1 MDAIVQKT
9 AIEDGGAVDELDLAI
24 VSALQY
30 VPRASWA
37 PIGQILGV
45 DTATATRHWHR
56 LADNGLAWVSCYP
69 NLSGTVSGWVE
80 IASRPDM
87 VSSVAASLAAEP
99 HAVTVAHIAGDF
111 DLIAAVVTPDDFAFS
126 KYLIEWMNRIPG
138 ILRTRTVPFLHSY
151 YVDGSH
157 WRLDGLTASQRAGLR
172 GLQAPRPVDRD
183 KTITSDARPIALAL
197 AADGRL
203 PASELG
209 AATGI
214 SERTAQRRLAHLV
227 AAKQVVLRAEI
238 ARSASGWP
246 VTVIFWA
253 RAPASH
259 VNELASR
266 IVGLREVR
274 TCAVTASGDNNIV
287 FSAALRSGGDI
298 QRLEM
303 TLDREMSGLGL
314 RIQSRSLVLRSVKLA
329 GNLLDPLGRRIGTVP
344 MAYWDPIPSAVP
356 GDAPANDDLA

>member
-1 MDAIVQKT
+1 MGPIVHES
-9 AIEDGGAVDELDLAI
+9 AIEVPDHVDELDLAI

-37 PIGQILGV
+37 PIGRILGI

-56 LADNGLAWVSCYP
+56 LADGGLAWVSCYP
-69 NLSGTVSGWVE
+69 DLSGAVSGWIE

-87 VSSVAASLAAEP
+87 VGSVAASLAAEP

-111 DLIAAVVTPDDFAFS
+111 DLITAVVVPDDFTFS
-126 KYLIEWMNRIPG
+126 QYLIEWMNRIPG
-138 ILRTRTVPFLHSY
+138 VLRTRSVPFSRSY

-157 WRLDGLTASQRAGLR
+157 WRLDGLTATQRAGLR
-172 GLQAPRPVDRD
+172 KLQAPRHVDAD
-183 KTITSDARPIALAL
+183 KTITVDARPIAIAL

-214 SERTAQRRLAHLV
+214 SERTAQRRLSHLV
-227 AAKQVVLRAEI
+227 AAHQVVLRAEV
-238 ARSASGWP
+238 ARSVSGWP
-246 VTVIFWA
+246 VTVVFWA

-266 IVGLREVR
+266 IVGLREIR
-274 TCAVTASGDNNIV
+274 TCAVTASGDNNLV
-287 FSAALRSGGDI
+287 FTAALRSAGDI

-314 RIQSRSLVLRSVKLA
+314 RIHSRSLVLRSVKLA
-329 GNLLDPLGRRIGTVP
+329 GSLLDPLGRRIGTVP
-344 MAYWDPIPSAVP
+344 MAYWEPIPST
-356 GDAPANDDLA
+356 G